1 MSASKADGVSIVA
14 HSGDFQ
20 RKKIMHLHTCF
31 NQILAELTST
41 LAQIDEKS
49 AQALIDSIM
58 NAERIFV
65 AGSGRSG
72 LIMRGFAMRL
82 MHLEFEAHVVGYVT
96 TPAIRAGD
104 LLIIGSGSGAT
115 ASLRTFA
122 QTARVHGAHIA
133 LITAVDNA
141 PLAEIAEQVLVIS
154 APTPKANFVPDTP
167 SVQPM
172 ASLFEQ
178 TMLVLLDALSLLIMN
193 QLNQNDASAFLRH
206 ANLE

>member
-1 MSASKADGVSIVA
+1 M
-14 HSGDFQ
+14 Q
-20 RKKIMHLHTCF
+20 LHTYF

-41 LAQIDEKS
+41 LSEIDEQS
-49 AQALIDSIM
+49 SQALIDNIL
-58 NAERIFV
+58 NAERVFV

-82 MHLEFEAHVVGYVT
+82 MHLGFGAHVVGYVT

-104 LLIIGSGSGAT
+104 LLVIGSASGAT

-122 QTARVHGAHIA
+122 QTAQEQGARFA
-133 LITAVDNA
+133 LITAADKS
-141 PLAEIAEQVLVIS
+141 PLASMADQVLAIS
-154 APTPKANFVPDTP
+154 APTPKADIVSRTA

-178 TMLVLLDALSLLIMN
+178 TMLILLDTLSLLIMD
-193 QLNQNDASAFLRH
+193 QLDLDDANAFLRH

>member
-1 MSASKADGVSIVA
+1 M
-14 HSGDFQ
+14 Q
-20 RKKIMHLHTCF
+20 LHTCF
-31 NQILAELTST
+31 SQILAELTST
-41 LAQIDEKS
+41 LSLIDEKPG
-49 AQALIDSIM
+49 QALIDSIV

-82 MHLEFEAHVVGYVT
+82 MHLEFETHVVGHVT

-122 QTARVHGAHIA
+122 HTAQEQGARIA
-133 LITAVDNA
+133 LITAVDNS
-141 PLAEIAEQVLVIS
+141 PLSKMADQVLIIS
-154 APTPKANFVPDTP
+154 APTPKAEVVPDT
-167 SVQPM
+167 SSIQPM

-178 TMLVLLDALSLLIMN
+178 TMLVLLDALSLLIMD
-193 QLNQNDASAFLRH
+193 QLNLSDANAFSWH